1 MMRKKTNAKQ
11 RDVTQQRSAKPDE
24 LLMVCENDEPFG
36 RRLIETFKTVKSM
49 QGKANE

>member
-1 MMRKKTNAKQ
+1 MRKKTNAKQ

-24 LLMVCENDEPFG
+24 LVMVCENNEPFG
-36 RRLIETFKTVKSM
+36 RRFVETFKTVKSL

>member
-1 MMRKKTNAKQ
+1 MRKKTNAKQ

-24 LLMVCENDEPFG
+24 LVMLCENDTVFG
-36 RRLIETFKTVKSM
+36 NRLIYEFRKIKPL

>member
-11 RDVTQQRSAKPDE
+11 REVAQQRSAKPDE
-24 LLMVCENDEPFG
+24 LVMVCENNEPFG
-36 RRLIETFKTVKSM
+36 RRFVETFKTVKSL